1 MVEVSHI
8 RKKYGKKVILE
19 DITFTVKS
27 GECVAIIGKNGCGKS
42 TLLKVLAGVL
52 KAESGDISYYGES
65 RLQKRNKMCGY
76 VPQEN
81 PLLEQ
86 LSVKDNL
93 YLWGGK
99 KAVLQQEILEEF
111 QLQGLL
117 QMPVEKLSGGM
128 KRRLSVACAL
138 LNEPSILLLDEPTAA
153 LDIFYKE
160 QMLNWIKSYQR
171 KNGIVIIVTHEE
183 QEVLNADRC
192 FFMEAGRIKELKN
205 EEITSANIRKMIYE
219 KYS

>member
-1 MVEVSHI
+1 MVEVLHI

-19 DITFTVKS
+19 DITFTLKS
-27 GECVAIIGKNGCGKS
+27 GESVAIIGKNGCGKS
-42 TLLKVLAGVL
+42 TLLKIMAGVMN
-52 KAESGDISYYGES
+52 ADAGEISYYGES
-65 RLQKRNKMCGY
+65 RLRQRTKMCGY

-99 KAVLQQEILEEF
+99 KAVFQREILEEF
-111 QLQGLL
+111 QLHELL
-117 QMPVEKLSGGM
+117 RTPVERLSGGM

-138 LNEPSILLLDEPTAA
+138 LNEPSILLLDEPTAT

-160 QMLNWIKSYQR
+160 QMLNWVKAFQR

-183 QEVLNADRC
+183 QEILNADRC
-192 FFMEAGRIKELKN
+192 FFMEAGKIKELKK
-205 EEITSANIRKMIYE
+205 EEVTSANIRELIYE